1 MMHVELH
8 TELVMADMELKL
20 ELEAGQCKLTI
31 EDTVSGEMV
40 KLDCTPEQAG
50 AIWFLAI
57 AGESDKLG
65 DKLVKRLYKL
75 AEPAVEGLARNLR
88 PIP

>member
-1 MMHVELH
+1 MEDVELR
-8 TELVMADMELKL
+8 TSLSMADMDLDL
-20 ELEAGQCKLTI
+20 VLDAGECILTI
-31 EDTVSGEMV
+31 TDTVTEEMV
-40 KLDCTPEQAG
+40 TFPISPEQAG
-50 AIWFLAI
+50 AIWYLAI
-57 AGESDKLG
+57 AGVPGG